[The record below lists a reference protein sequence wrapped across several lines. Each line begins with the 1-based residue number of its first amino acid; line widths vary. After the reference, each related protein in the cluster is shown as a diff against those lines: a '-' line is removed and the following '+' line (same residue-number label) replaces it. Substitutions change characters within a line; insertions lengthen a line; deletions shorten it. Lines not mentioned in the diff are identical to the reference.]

1 MRIKTEKTMDEPIK
15 QIGER
20 LKGLRDVLDI
30 PAEEIAQLCNISIE
44 EYLKMENGD
53 GDISISKLQTISKR
67 YGIALDVLMFG
78 EEPRMSSYFLTRKD
92 QGMSVERRQ
101 AYKYQSLASGFRGRN
116 ADPFM
121 VLVEPKPE
129 GSVIEQN
136 SHEGQEF
143 DFVTEGRLE
152 LTIKNKTLIL
162 NQGDSIYFDSSL
174 PHCMRALDDKA
185 VRFLA
190 VIL

>member
-15 QIGER
+15 QIGDR

-92 QGMSVERRQ
+92 QGMSVERRK

-129 GSVIEQN
+129 GSIIEQN